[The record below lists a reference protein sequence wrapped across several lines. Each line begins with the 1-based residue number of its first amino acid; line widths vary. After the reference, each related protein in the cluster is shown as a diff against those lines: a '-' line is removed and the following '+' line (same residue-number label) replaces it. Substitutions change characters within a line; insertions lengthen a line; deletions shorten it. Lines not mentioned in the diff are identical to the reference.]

1 VRIRIIIADDHKIL
15 RQGLKTLLEKEPD
28 MEVVAEAGDG
38 EETVTMVRELVPDV
52 VVMDPKMPIMDG
64 TEATRQILSE
74 LPAIKV
80 IGLSMYYDRH
90 FVTNMLKAGARG
102 YLPKDCAFE
111 ELAQAIR
118 LVFSDKCYLS
128 PGIAD
133 VVVKDYVTLDSNPS
147 HSASSMLT
155 AREQEVMQLMV
166 EGKRPSQIADL
177 LDISAKTVDTHRG
190 QIMRKLG
197 IESVAELTK
206 YAIREGLTS
215 LEALFFTLHRTTK
228 PR

>member
-1 VRIRIIIADDHKIL
+1 
-15 RQGLKTLLEKEPD
+15 
-28 MEVVAEAGDG
+28 
-38 EETVTMVRELVPDV
+38 V

-215 LEALFFTLHRTTK
+215 LEA
-228 PR
+228 

>member
-190 QIMRKLG
+190 QIMRSLG

-215 LEALFFTLHRTTK
+215 LEA
-228 PR
+228 